1 MIKRY
6 LCLLFFSVLPLLS
19 ACANDFQKLE
29 AEYFAGRYLST
40 LELALKAYENPELN
54 PKVSAFLQKQG
65 PRFLEKIDLS
75 VQQALSD
82 LTTDAGLRYTYAI
95 INLYRQILT
104 TKIPLS
110 HDIIQKQQLSF
121 QQKYNAALSSYLK
134 QEEKRAT
141 ASFSQEKFRE
151 AVTYANHVLTYLPQQ
166 KTMLTLK
173 EVAEKKAKRV
183 LYLMPS
189 QHQLTKS
196 QFLLQGLNIS
206 DQLTLIL
213 ANTLRQEKSK
223 YLSLS
228 SSSENAHYTLH
239 TEFLITEKDSQ
250 LYPIKEIKQD
260 ALRYLVKEGGV
271 EQWVSTI
278 SHYEIL
284 SAGYECT
291 LSISA
296 TLLHPSQ
303 KSPHTF
309 KVQKTI
315 KRDSLFK
322 GKPMV
327 VPANA
332 IQIQYPS
339 DYTQLRDNPI
349 PIDKQQTIK
358 DGLALASQELIR
370 AILSEID
377 QDK

>member
-173 EVAEKKAKRV
+173 
-183 LYLMPS
+183 
-189 QHQLTKS
+189 
-196 QFLLQGLNIS
+196 
-206 DQLTLIL
+206 D
-213 ANTLRQEKSK
+213 
-223 YLSLS
+223 
-228 SSSENAHYTLH
+228 
-239 TEFLITEKDSQ
+239 
-250 LYPIKEIKQD
+250 
-260 ALRYLVKEGGV
+260 
-271 EQWVSTI
+271 
-278 SHYEIL
+278 
-284 SAGYECT
+284 
-291 LSISA
+291 
-296 TLLHPSQ
+296 
-303 KSPHTF
+303 
-309 KVQKTI
+309 
-315 KRDSLFK
+315 
-322 GKPMV
+322 
-327 VPANA
+327 
-332 IQIQYPS
+332 
-339 DYTQLRDNPI
+339 
-349 PIDKQQTIK
+349 
-358 DGLALASQELIR
+358 
-370 AILSEID
+370 
-377 QDK
+377 